1 MDYSATLLMTGFVT
15 HDVKRYVL
23 EWPRGLEYQP
33 GQGVELRIDEP
44 GWRKEGRPFTPTS
57 VTGDRVLEF
66 TIKTYPEHAGMT
78 RQLHTQSPGV
88 KLLLSEPF
96 GTIQY
101 KGPGVFIAAGAG
113 VTPFLA
119 IVRDLAGRGELGASQ
134 LLFSNKTP
142 ADVIC
147 ERELRHYFGD
157 RAWFTCTQ
165 DSAPGYADRRI
176 DRELLQERI
185 SDFGQN
191 FYVCGPPGF
200 TEAVNQALTELGAD
214 PDAVVFEQ

>member
-15 HDVKRYVL
+15 HDVKRYIV
-23 EWPRGLEYQP
+23 EWPEGLDYAP
-33 GQGVELRIDEP
+33 GQGVELAIDEP
-44 GWRKEGRPFTPTS
+44 DWREEGRPFTPTAIK
-57 VTGDRVLEF
+57 GDRVLEF
-66 TIKTYPEHAGMT
+66 TIKSYPDHQGMT
-78 RQLHTQSPGV
+78 QHLRDIKPGSR
-88 KLLLSEPF
+88 LLMSESF
-96 GTIQY
+96 GTIRY

-113 VTPFLA
+113 ITPFLA
-119 IVRDLAGRGELGASQ
+119 ILRDLAARGELGQSQ

-147 ERELRHYFGD
+147 ERELRHYFGTHG
-157 RAWFTCTQ
+157 WFTCTQ
-165 DSAPGYADRRI
+165 ESAPGYADQRI
-176 DRELLQERI
+176 DKALLQTRI

-200 TEAVNQALTELGAD
+200 TDSVNQALSELGAD

>member
-15 HDVKRYVL
+15 HDVKRYVV
-23 EWPRGLEYQP
+23 EWPEGLSYEP
-33 GQGVELRIDEP
+33 GQGVELAVDAP
-44 GWRKEGRPFTPTS
+44 DWREEGRPFTPTS
-57 VTGDRVLEF
+57 IRDDRVLEF
-66 TIKTYPEHAGMT
+66 TIKSYYDHDGVTK
-78 RQLHTQSPGV
+78 QLCGLEPGV
-88 KLLLSEPF
+88 RLLLSEAF
-96 GTIQY
+96 GTIRY
-101 KGPGVFIAAGAG
+101 KGSGVFIAAGAG

-119 IVRDLAGRGELGASQ
+119 ILRDLAARDELGQSR

-147 ERELRHYFGD
+147 ERELRHYFGE

-165 DSAPGYADRRI
+165 ESAPGYADRRI
-176 DRELLQERI
+176 DKALLQERI

-200 TEAVNQALTELGAD
+200 VEAVNQALTELGAA